1 MVQKY
6 LLQTHAPTHHQ
17 YKLELEHVWAVRRE
31 GEAELYAP
39 FATDP
44 NRMLLWHGSR
54 TTNFAGILGQGLR
67 IAPPEA
73 PVTGYMFGKGVYCA
87 PAHGSNPATSRSAPQ
102 AGSST
107 HTFGPRVG
115 AVADMSSK
123 SANYCAAKRGA
134 PCGLLL
140 LSEVALGASDERKKA
155 HYVEKLPAGKL
166 SCKGL
171 GRTAPDPAE
180 TVTTDSGAAVP
191 LGAPKPT
198 GVEDSSLLY
207 NEYIVYDTAQISCK
221 FLCQVKFVFE

>member
-1 MVQKY
+1 
-6 LLQTHAPTHHQ
+6 
-17 YKLELEHVWAVRRE
+17 
-31 GEAELYAP
+31 
-39 FATDP
+39 
-44 NRMLLWHGSR
+44 
-54 TTNFAGILGQGLR
+54 
-67 IAPPEA
+67 
-73 PVTGYMFGKGVYCA
+73 
-87 PAHGSNPATSRSAPQ
+87 
-102 AGSST
+102 
-107 HTFGPRVG
+107 
-115 AVADMSSK
+115 MSSK